1 MKTQFTT
8 KARRLTARWQWGLTL
23 LLGGSVA
30 MSVQAQNSGS
40 VTTTQSF
47 SYTGQIETWQVP
59 TGVTSLTIEAR
70 GAAGGDVINRV
81 VTAGKGAIV
90 AARVDVTPGQSLS
103 ILVGQSIGGRSAGGG
118 GSFVVASPSSSTL
131 ATPLVIAGGGGGASR
146 YPSEVGAKHGQTG
159 SDGGS
164 GSVSGGTGGLGG
176 DAARNSSRLTGGGGG
191 GFIGNGGGSVA
202 YPNAGGRSFINGGQ
216 GGSNSSSGGFGG
228 GGGSFDDYTGGGGGY
243 SGGGGGGDSNGGG
256 GGSFTA
262 GERLFARSGAT
273 EGNSGNG
280 LVTITYQ
287 APPCSPFSASL
298 TNDGPLTCAKTIV
311 TLTTTGGPTGATYT
325 YSPGAVASSTSSAT
339 ATVTNSGP
347 YSVTVTVPG
356 GCSATAT
363 TNVTSNTIAPAAP
376 VIATQSGGPYPAGVS
391 SLTISQNTGNVILGV
406 SGCQDGTINWNGGT
420 STTLAVSTANLGTQS
435 FTATCTSNQN
445 GCASSIGTATV
456 TVVAP
461 TLKVLSRDPDNG
473 LLNTNTLKP
482 YLLLQN
488 AGTTP
493 IPYANVTLRYWLT
506 TEDNV
511 GLIFQKNF
519 VAIGQ
524 NNLNLRY
531 VPLATPRQG
540 AMGYIEYS
548 FSAGAGSLAPN
559 GDSGPLEVQASK
571 QDYSNFFQGDDYSY
585 STNGSY
591 TLNPRVTAY
600 QNGTIFYGQEPTS
613 VNSQTAVQVY
623 SAPKEGITTYQVQPR
638 LELRNTGN
646 VALSVPDFRLRYY
659 FTSDN
664 NQPANVYVDYA
675 DIGAA
680 NVGARIIKLPAPV
693 GGADSYVELR
703 FTGGPL
709 TLNPGSSLGAIDL
722 RIVRSDNGLFD
733 QSNDYSYAPNYSG
746 LGLNNRITVLLNN
759 RLIFGTPPPGAPY
772 RVGFDERAESL
783 SVKVLGNPVVGQSAE
798 VEISGVNGQT
808 VQLKLVD
815 LQGKTLHGQ
824 SIKEAGSVERVS
836 LPLGSAQG
844 ILLLDVNTATQRQ
857 QIKLLRP

>member
-1 MKTQFTT
+1 M
-8 KARRLTARWQWGLTL
+8 
-23 LLGGSVA
+23 
-30 MSVQAQNSGS
+30 
-40 VTTTQSF
+40 
-47 SYTGQIETWQVP
+47 
-59 TGVTSLTIEAR
+59 
-70 GAAGGDVINRV
+70 
-81 VTAGKGAIV
+81 
-90 AARVDVTPGQSLS
+90 
-103 ILVGQSIGGRSAGGG
+103 
-118 GSFVVASPSSSTL
+118 
-131 ATPLVIAGGGGGASR
+131 
-146 YPSEVGAKHGQTG
+146 
-159 SDGGS
+159 
-164 GSVSGGTGGLGG
+164 
-176 DAARNSSRLTGGGGG
+176 
-191 GFIGNGGGSVA
+191 
-202 YPNAGGRSFINGGQ
+202 
-216 GGSNSSSGGFGG
+216 
-228 GGGSFDDYTGGGGGY
+228 
-243 SGGGGGGDSNGGG
+243 
-256 GGSFTA
+256 
-262 GERLFARSGAT
+262 
-273 EGNSGNG
+273 
-280 LVTITYQ
+280 
-287 APPCSPFSASL
+287 
-298 TNDGPLTCAKTIV
+298 
-311 TLTTTGGPTGATYT
+311 
-325 YSPGAVASSTSSAT
+325 
-339 ATVTNSGP
+339 
-347 YSVTVTVPG
+347 
-356 GCSATAT
+356 
-363 TNVTSNTIAPAAP
+363 
-376 VIATQSGGPYPAGVS
+376 
-391 SLTISQNTGNVILGV
+391 
-406 SGCQDGTINWNGGT
+406 
-420 STTLAVSTANLGTQS
+420 
-435 FTATCTSNQN
+435 
-445 GCASSIGTATV
+445 

-493 IPYANVTLRYWLT
+493 IPYNTITLRYWLT

-511 GLIFQKNF
+511 GLVFQKNY
-519 VAIGQ
+519 VQIGP

-540 AMGYIEYS
+540 ATGYIEYS
-548 FSAGAGSLAPN
+548 FTAGAGSLAPN
-559 GDSGPLEVQASK
+559 GDSGPLEVQANK

-591 TLNPRVTAY
+591 TLNPRITAY

-623 SAPKEGITTYQVQPR
+623 SAPKEGITAYQVQPR

-680 NVGARIIKLPAPV
+680 NVRARVIKLPAPV

-759 RLIFGTPPPGAPY
+759 RLIFGTPPTGAPA
-772 RVGFDERAESL
+772 RVGSDERVGSL
-783 SVKVLGNPVVGQSAE
+783 SVKVLGNPVVGQTAE
-798 VEISGVNGQT
+798 VEISGVSGQD

-824 SIKEAGSVERVS
+824 SIKQAGLVERIS
-836 LPLGSAQG
+836 LPVGNAQG
-844 ILLLDVNTATQRQ
+844 ILLLDVSTATQRQ
-857 QIKLLRP
+857 QVKLLRP